1 MVKRH
6 SKNSGFTLIEL
17 IVTVA
22 ILAIVSTGMIL
33 SLNIVFSANSRK
45 SAKSCQA
52 VLDRCRI
59 NAMARSGTD
68 TFVAFYND
76 SNGKATASYILN
88 NKVIETDTLCNIKV
102 KGSFEGKPSISGA
115 DLKGDLSED
124 KMLYV
129 SFNRSNGSLK
139 GFALGS
145 PYTVE
150 ADGKVK
156 LPSDMTTTSLSNYT
170 NTADAKIFF
179 SGSNRYAVT
188 IDPLTGNISYGS
200 T

>member
-1 MVKRH
+1 MEKRH

-22 ILAIVSTGMIL
+22 ILAIVSTGLIL
-33 SLNIVFSANSRK
+33 SLNIVVSANARK

-76 SNGKATASYILN
+76 ANGKATASYILN
-88 NKVIETDTLCNIKV
+88 NKVIDTETLCNMRV
-102 KGSFEGKPSISGA
+102 KGSFDGKPSIGGA
-115 DLKGDLSED
+115 DVKGDLSSD

-145 PYTVE
+145 FYTVGN
-150 ADGKVK
+150 DGKVK
-156 LPSDMTTTSLSNYT
+156 LPSDISSLSNYS
-170 NTADAKIFF
+170 NTADAKIIF